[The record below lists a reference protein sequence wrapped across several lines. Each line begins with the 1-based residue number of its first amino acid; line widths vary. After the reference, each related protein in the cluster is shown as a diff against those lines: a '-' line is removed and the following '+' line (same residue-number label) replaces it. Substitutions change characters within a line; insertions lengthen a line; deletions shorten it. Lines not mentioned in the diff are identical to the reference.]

1 MSTYLCN
8 PLTESASGKARRPMR
23 SSASAARRRSV
34 SGCTGSV
41 AAAVLRSQTGP
52 QFSPR
57 SWIAS
62 RARRARGSGCPDP
75 RDTPDHGAVHSAHCP
90 CQSRAMQIE
99 SIPTAAAGDEMSG
112 HAAPRRLPPQVCA
125 FSLPPS
131 KTVAVRAAESHFNP
145 TLSHFVPLCPTF
157 RPTFR
162 PESRGIPPNPAEFG
176 FRTLSA
182 PCPGISHL
190 ATATSA
196 FASCRPASLAEAG
209 RDPGGR
215 GRQADCAGRDI
226 ANQYALYRSRKEAAA
241 PGGRP
246 PRSRGLGDDKQ
257 RISTPV

>member
-1 MSTYLCN
+1 MTDG
-8 PLTESASGKARRPMR
+8 ASGKARRPIR

-75 RDTPDHGAVHSAHCP
+75 PDTPDHGAVHSAHCP

-131 KTVAVRAAESHFNP
+131 KTAAARAAESHFNP
-145 TLSHFVPLCPTF
+145 TLSHFVPLPVPLCGPNPT
-157 RPTFR
+157 
-162 PESRGIPPNPAEFG
+162 ESRRILPNSASEHSLPRVPG
-176 FRTLSA
+176 YPTL
-182 PCPGISHL
+182 PRR
-190 ATATSA
+190 
-196 FASCRPASLAEAG
+196 RPLSLQVG
-209 RDPGGR
+209 
-215 GRQADCAGRDI
+215 
-226 ANQYALYRSRKEAAA
+226 LRSSR
-241 PGGRP
+241 RR
-246 PRSRGLGDDKQ
+246 PRSW
-257 RISTPV
+257 